1 MGTST
6 SSKGPGSKSPLVPS
20 WADNDGQGPGNN
32 QLEQRF
38 RGFRAALGHAASA
51 GGGMT

>member
-20 WADNDGQGPGNN
+20 WADNDGQGQVTIN
-32 QLEQRF
+32 
-38 RGFRAALGHAASA
+38 
-51 GGGMT
+51 